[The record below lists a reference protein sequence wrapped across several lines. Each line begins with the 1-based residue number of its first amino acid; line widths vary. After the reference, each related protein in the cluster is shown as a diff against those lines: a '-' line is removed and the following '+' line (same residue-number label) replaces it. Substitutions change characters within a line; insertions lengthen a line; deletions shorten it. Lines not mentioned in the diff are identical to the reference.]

1 MAYMPPAWEQDY
13 VTAEISEILG
23 AYLESYA
30 KKPAGMSDQTWLTEQ
45 LAREKEISQETAARL
60 AERLCAAAMLVQE
73 AEQQAQAGLERKLVL
88 DDWLREQVP
97 RYRQQ
102 QGDAPV
108 LARLRRIQ
116 QAYQAAWQRFSPG
129 EGKGKAGGAAAG
141 ITAAAAGTDI
151 NTDLPP
157 DALSGTALVSGL
169 TKSLQME
176 YQQTL
181 KDDFGLLD
189 IPEEYIENTLDNFEF
204 GDAVCD
210 ISKNAALAGAGGL
223 AIASGLTTLQDIR
236 QKKLSKSQVLV
247 KSLQNGQTAGLKIA
261 ISGALRVCTERRL
274 LTLFGVRTPAV
285 VYVGIASLS
294 IEGVRILYQYFKGEL
309 TVLEAVDH
317 MGRNS
322 LSIITCI
329 GFSTQGA
336 VLGAAGLA
344 VIPIVGPVTG
354 AILGGM
360 AGSIIGSKISDREYQ
375 YGKKMYSM
383 LMQGVWQIITNDLKA
398 MQREMQAMEL
408 ARAYTRERVPQP
420 LRTLWVTTR

>member
-1 MAYMPPAWEQDY
+1 M
-13 VTAEISEILG
+13 
-23 AYLESYA
+23 
-30 KKPAGMSDQTWLTEQ
+30 
-45 LAREKEISQETAARL
+45 
-60 AERLCAAAMLVQE
+60 
-73 AEQQAQAGLERKLVL
+73 
-88 DDWLREQVP
+88 
-97 RYRQQ
+97 
-102 QGDAPV
+102 
-108 LARLRRIQ
+108 
-116 QAYQAAWQRFSPG
+116 
-129 EGKGKAGGAAAG
+129 
-141 ITAAAAGTDI
+141 
-151 NTDLPP
+151 
-157 DALSGTALVSGL
+157 
-169 TKSLQME
+169 
-176 YQQTL
+176 
-181 KDDFGLLD
+181 
-189 IPEEYIENTLDNFEF
+189 
-204 GDAVCD
+204 
-210 ISKNAALAGAGGL
+210 
-223 AIASGLTTLQDIR
+223 
-236 QKKLSKSQVLV
+236 
-247 KSLQNGQTAGLKIA
+247 
-261 ISGALRVCTERRL
+261 